1 MNTTTH
7 TFPHWAALETAIT
20 TRFNETLNELAN
32 LVAIPSIAWE
42 AYDLSQVHR
51 SAEAVRELALAAGFD
66 EAHVLSATYD
76 DETGTQREEMPAV
89 IASKPAAPGYP
100 TILLY
105 AHHDVQPTGE
115 RKLWQ
120 TDPFVATRKGERL
133 YGRGA
138 ADDKATKHQYLRF
151 LEIL

>member
-7 TFPHWAALETAIT
+7 TFPHRAALETAIT
-20 TRFNETLNELAN
+20 TRFNETLNELAS

-76 DETGTQREEMPAV
+76 DETGTQREGMPAV

-115 RKLWQ
+115 RN
-120 TDPFVATRKGERL
+120 P
-133 YGRGA
+133 
-138 ADDKATKHQYLRF
+138 
-151 LEIL
+151 

>member
-7 TFPHWAALETAIT
+7 TFPHRAALETAIT
-20 TRFNETLNELAN
+20 TRFNETLNELAS

-66 EAHVLSATYD
+66 KAHVLSATYD
-76 DETGTQREEMPAV
+76 DETGIQREGMPAV

-120 TDPFVATRKGERL
+120 TDPFAATRKG
-133 YGRGA
+133 RGYTDA
-138 ADDKATKHQYLRF
+138 GLLTTKLGCCCT
-151 LEIL
+151 